1 MTGMSWLE
9 LGLVLAEGAVVA
21 YLWWWLLTRKEQS

>member
-9 LGLVLAEGAVVA
+9 LGLVLAEGVVVVR
-21 YLWWWLLTRKEQS
+21 LWWVLTRKEQS